1 MSSTLTDECNPLA
14 PHGFLG
20 IEAKVVK
27 DIGKWIRK
35 TIEK

>member
-1 MSSTLTDECNPLA
+1 MSSTLADEGNPLA

-27 DIGKWIRK
+27 DIGKWISQ